1 MTPEP
6 RSKTMSNK
14 EEWLYQDMIARRRL
28 LAYLRRLCVVRH
40 REALLSQICV
50 ACVEERPSVTL
61 AQTIKAWSEG
71 LQWELELVI
80 RGDPDERGQMARAA
94 MGLLFDSVGQAQVI
108 AGILEP
114 LCTAYRHNRESR
126 VEQLLWNVLSQHF
139 KDKMDQLDGFGGGP
153 GSHQLQVLRRIEQ
166 LGRDLE
172 KRRGKP
178 YADLA
183 ELAADLLLEIQ
194 SRAMSNMPQTV
205 ATILEYLYASN
216 ARAAETLDDDS
227 QRIELIAEFLA
238 TPDVLIQLD
247 QCLEKLSPE
256 LRQALA
262 IKFGPDSEPAFLRE
276 IDFKNHYGFGWETL
290 RKRADQARRLL
301 ADCLRR

>member
-1 MTPEP
+1 
-6 RSKTMSNK
+6 MSNQQ
-14 EEWLYQDMIARRRL
+14 EWLYQGMIARRHT

-40 REALLSQICV
+40 REALLSRICA
-50 ACVEERPSVTL
+50 ACADERPSVGL
-61 AQTIKAWSEG
+61 AQTVKVWSEG

-94 MGLLFDSVGQAQVI
+94 MGLLFDSAGQARVI
-108 AGILEP
+108 EGILEP
-114 LCTAYRHNRESR
+114 LCTAYRRNLESR
-126 VEQLLWNVLSQHF
+126 VEQLLWNVLGQHF

-166 LGRDLE
+166 LCRELE
-172 KRRGKP
+172 QRRGKP

-183 ELAADLLLEIQ
+183 ELAADLLVEIQ
-194 SRAMSNMPQTV
+194 TRALSNLPQTV
-205 ATILEYLYASN
+205 ATLLEYLYASN
-216 ARAAETLDDDS
+216 ARAAESLDDDA

-238 TPDVLIQLD
+238 TPDVLIQLE
-247 QCLEKLSPE
+247 QCLEQLSSE

-262 IKFGPDSEPAFLRE
+262 IKFGLDSEPVFLRE

-290 RKRADQARRLL
+290 RKRADHARRLL

>member
-1 MTPEP
+1 
-6 RSKTMSNK
+6 MSNQ
-14 EEWLYQDMIARRRL
+14 EEWLYQGIVARRRL
-28 LAYLRRLCVVRH
+28 LAYLRRLCVVHH
-40 REALLSQICV
+40 REALLSRICV
-50 ACVEERPSVTL
+50 PCAGDSSSVAL
-61 AQTIKAWSEG
+61 AQAVKAWGEG
-71 LQWELELVI
+71 LQRELESVI
-80 RGDPDERGQMARAA
+80 RRDSDERGQIARAA
-94 MGLLFDSVGQAQVI
+94 IGLLFDSAGQAQVI
-108 AGILEP
+108 ASVLEP
-114 LCTAYRHNRESR
+114 LCMAYRHHRERLTDERR

-166 LGRDLE
+166 LSRELE
-172 KRRGKP
+172 QRRGKL

-194 SRAMSNMPQTV
+194 ARAMSNMPRTV
-205 ATILEYLYASN
+205 VTILEYLYASN
-216 ARAAETLDDDS
+216 ARAAESLDDDT

-238 TPDVLIQLD
+238 TPDVLIQLE
-247 QCLEKLSPE
+247 QCLEQLSSE

-262 IKFGPDSEPAFLRE
+262 IKFGLEREPAFLRE

-301 ADCLRR
+301 ADCLRE

>member
-1 MTPEP
+1 
-6 RSKTMSNK
+6 MSAQQ
-14 EEWLYQDMIARRRL
+14 EWLYQGMIARRHTL
-28 LAYLRRLCVVRH
+28 TFLRRLCVVHH
-40 REALLSQICV
+40 REALLSRICAACAGEDPRV
-50 ACVEERPSVTL
+50 ALDQAVK
-61 AQTIKAWSEG
+61 IWSEE
-71 LQWELELVI
+71 LQRKLESVI
-80 RGDPDERGQMARAA
+80 RGDPDERGQLARAA
-94 MGLLFDSVGQAQVI
+94 MGLLFDSAGQAQVI
-108 AGILEP
+108 ASVLEP

-166 LGRDLE
+166 LCRELE

-178 YADLA
+178 YADFA
-183 ELAADLLLEIQ
+183 ELAADLLVEIQ
-194 SRAMSNMPQTV
+194 TRALSNLPQTV

-216 ARAAETLDDDS
+216 ARAAESLDDDT

-238 TPDVLIQLD
+238 TPEVLIQLE
-247 QCLEKLSPE
+247 QCLEQLTSE

-262 IKFGPDSEPAFLRE
+262 IKFGLDSEPVFLRE
-276 IDFKNHYGFGWETL
+276 SDFKNHYGFGWETL
-290 RKRADQARRLL
+290 RKRADHARRLL